1 MGEDEEWTL
10 RMLNAY
16 KEVMTSFIQQYRGR
30 IVGTAGDSV
39 LAEFVSVVDA
49 VQCAVEIQQVLR
61 AKNALLPETRRMEFR
76 IGINLGDVI
85 EEGDT
90 IYGDG
95 VNIAARLEGLAE
107 AGGIC
112 ISGSAYEQIEN
123 KLPLRYKY
131 LGEHQVKN
139 ITKPVRVYRAQIE
152 PEATTKKKAKPRQW
166 QVATMGLVIGVV
178 VVAAAIM
185 IWKFYISPAP
195 QPEVAFKEKITAPLP
210 ERPLATMPP
219 SPEVVPKEKKPPPS
233 PEKIS
238 KPAVSP
244 APKVEVTDE
253 LARSMD
259 IVRRDQEQSK
269 TLEEMRKKTE
279 EALKEIEKLK
289 KEVGK
294 GEGEKVSQEKYA
306 KAVNELNAMDWFKK
320 GYVLRYIDK
329 NNQEAMK
336 AFDKAIEID
345 PTYAKAYALRAA
357 IYSEWRQYLKALR
370 DSEQAIKL
378 DPNLAW
384 GFNCRGVAHTGL
396 MNYQEAIQDFNKAL
410 ELEPKY
416 VWPYC
421 NRSWTHFMLKNY
433 HKALEDANKAIEL
446 APEFSVAY
454 FRRGMALASLNKFQD
469 AIKDFDKAIELD
481 PTFSWSF
488 LHRGYVFLK
497 LDKTEQALEDL
508 KRAAN
513 LGNNDAQSYL
523 KKKGIQW

>member
-1 MGEDEEWTL
+1 MGEDEEWTF
-10 RMLNAY
+10 RTLNTY
-16 KEVMTSFIQQYRGR
+16 REVMRSLIQQYRGR
-30 IVGTAGDSV
+30 VVDTPGDNV
-39 LAEFVSVVDA
+39 LAEFYSVIDA
-49 VQCAVEIQQVLR
+49 MQCGVEIQQVLR
-61 AKNALLPETRRMEFR
+61 ARNALLPENRRMEFR

-85 EEGDT
+85 EEGDA

-139 ITKPVRVYRAQIE
+139 IAKPVRVYRAQIE
-152 PEATTKKKAKPRQW
+152 PEAAIPKKAKPRPW
-166 QVATMGLVIGVV
+166 LRSTLSFLIAVIVV
-178 VVAAAIM
+178 VAAIM
-185 IWKFYISPAP
+185 IWKFYISPVP
-195 QPEVAFKEKITAPLP
+195 QPEVASKEKITAPLP
-210 ERPLATMPP
+210 EKPLATVPP
-219 SPEVVPKEKKPPPS
+219 STEVVPKEKKPRSS
-233 PEKIS
+233 PKKVS
-238 KPAVSP
+238 KPLVPP
-244 APKVEVTDE
+244 APKAEVTDE

-289 KEVGK
+289 KEIGK

-306 KAVNELNAMDWFKK
+306 KAVNELNATDWFKK
-320 GYVLRYIDK
+320 GYVLRYSDK

-345 PTYAKAYALRAA
+345 PNYAKAYAHRGV
-357 IYSEWRQYLKALR
+357 IYNEWREYLKALR
-370 DSEQAIKL
+370 ESEQAIKL
-378 DPNLAW
+378 DPNLAV

-396 MNYQEAIQDFNKAL
+396 MNYQEAIQDFNRAL
-410 ELEPKY
+410 ELEPKF
-416 VWPYC
+416 VLPYC
-421 NRSWTHFMLKNY
+421 NRSWAYFMMKNY
-433 HKALEDANKAIEL
+433 HESLKDANKAIEL
-446 APEFSVAY
+446 APGFSNAY

-481 PTFSWSF
+481 PTFSLSF
-488 LHRGYVFLK
+488 LHRGYTFLK
-497 LDKTEQALEDL
+497 VDKTEQALEDL
-508 KRAAN
+508 KRAAS

-523 KKKGIQW
+523 NKKGVQW